1 MNKSALTRMYVPIAL
16 IVLVAGAFGGG
27 YLLSEHTR
35 APRQAEVPILTLVD
49 GAGRTVNIT
58 KTPERIVS
66 IASSATE
73 VLYALG
79 CGDVVVGVDKY
90 SDYPPEV
97 REKPNVGSAF
107 NLNIEKILDLKPDL
121 VLTWWYA
128 EEAIH
133 ALEEKGI
140 AVFAINPQSVHDVLQ
155 TIRTIGLIVGKT
167 EEANNLTIDM
177 QSKIDEIT
185 GKLKSLNKTQMP
197 LVYYELGTPMK
208 TTGPGTFTNELIFMA
223 GGINIAAEEPVRYP
237 VLSSEYIIARNPDV
251 VVVVSYGASPEEI
264 KAREGWQGIN
274 AVKNDRVYVIDRH
287 LVTSNPRIV
296 QGLEQFATWFHPELF
311 SATEG

>member
-1 MNKSALTRMYVPIAL
+1 MALTRIYVAIAL

-27 YLLSEHTR
+27 YLLSQYTR
-35 APRQAEVPILTLVD
+35 TPHRSEVPVLTLVD

-79 CGDVVVGVDKY
+79 CGDKVVGVDKY

-97 REKPNVGSAF
+97 KNKTCVGSAF
-107 NLNIEKILDLKPDL
+107 NLDLEKTLSLEPDL

-128 EEAIH
+128 EEAIRS
-133 ALEEKGI
+133 LEEKGI
-140 AVFAINPQSVHDVLQ
+140 TVFAINPQSVYDVLQ
-155 TIRTIGLIVGKT
+155 TIRTIGLIVDRTK
-167 EEANNLTIDM
+167 EANNLTAQM
-177 QSKIDEIT
+177 QNKIDEIT
-185 GKLKSLNKTQMP
+185 SKTEGLNKTQRP

-208 TTGPGTFTNELIFMA
+208 TTGPGTFTNELILMA
-223 GGINIAAEEPVRYP
+223 GGINIAAEEPIRYP

-251 VVVVSYGASPEEI
+251 IIVVSYGASPDEI
-264 KAREGWQGIN
+264 KAREGWQEIN
-274 AVKNDRVYVIDRH
+274 AVKNDRVYVIDTH

-296 QGLEQFATWFHPELF
+296 QGLEQFAKWLHTELF
-311 SATEG
+311 EN

>member
-1 MNKSALTRMYVPIAL
+1 MSLTRIYTSIAL
-16 IVLVAGAFGGG
+16 VVLIAGAFGGG
-27 YLLSEHTR
+27 YLLSER
-35 APRQAEVPILTLVD
+35 LQASRQVEVPVLTLVD

-73 VLYALG
+73 ILYVLR
-79 CGDVVVGVDKY
+79 CGDKVVGVDKY

-97 REKPNVGSAF
+97 KNKTCVGSAF
-107 NLNIEKILDLKPDL
+107 SLDLEKTIGLEPDL

-128 EEAIH
+128 EEAIQS
-133 ALEEKGI
+133 LEERGVT
-140 AVFAINPQSVHDVLQ
+140 VFAINPRSVYDVLQ
-155 TIRTIGLIVGKT
+155 IIRTIGLIVDKT
-167 EEANNLTIDM
+167 EEANNLAAQM

-185 GKLKSLNKTQMP
+185 SKMKDLNKTQRP

-223 GGINIAAEEPVRYP
+223 GGRNIAAEEPVRYP
-237 VLSSEYIIARNPDV
+237 VLSSECIIARNPDV
-251 VVVVSYGASPEEI
+251 IIVVSYGASPEEI
-264 KAREGWQGIN
+264 KAREGWQEIN
-274 AVKNDRVYVIDRH
+274 AVKYDRVYVIDTH

-296 QGLEQFATWFHPELF
+296 QGLDQFAKWFHPEF
-311 SATEG
+311 FKDEGT